1 MKTILNSLFCWL
13 VGMSVVMAQQYEH
26 RVHFNDLT
34 DAINPVA
41 VIDSI
46 KHENIAGNT
55 IKHIYFNDGST
66 ESFAVSAI
74 DSVTFAEIEL
84 PGVCPVSGNV
94 TDIEGNIYPTVA
106 IGNQCWMAENL
117 RTATYHN
124 GDIIPN
130 VLPNAE
136 WQGLTSGAWVQYNH
150 DAANEF
156 PYGKLY
162 NWYAVNDERNVCPTG
177 WHVPTDED
185 WKVLEIELGMSPE
198 DADEM
203 FWRGDAEGV
212 GSKLKSVG
220 TAYWNIPNTG
230 ATNESGF
237 SALPGGFRTDAG
249 SFDQINSNGHWW
261 TATENSE
268 SHAWRRNLSTV
279 SEGVERLTNN
289 KRSGRSV
296 RCVKGE

>member
-1 MKTILNSLFCWL
+1 L
-13 VGMSVVMAQQYEH
+13 
-26 RVHFNDLT
+26 D
-34 DAINPVA
+34 D
-41 VIDSI
+41 D
-46 KHENIAGNT
+46 
-55 IKHIYFNDGST
+55 
-66 ESFAVSAI
+66 
-74 DSVTFAEIEL
+74 
-84 PGVCPVSGNV
+84 
-94 TDIEGNIYPTVA
+94 
-106 IGNQCWMAENL
+106 
-117 RTATYHN
+117 
-124 GDIIPN
+124 
-130 VLPNAE
+130 
-136 WQGLTSGAWVQYNH
+136 
-150 DAANEF
+150 
-156 PYGKLY
+156 
-162 NWYAVNDERNVCPTG
+162 RNVCPTG

-212 GSKLKSVG
+212 GSKLKSAG

-237 SALPGGFRTDAG
+237 SALPGGFRTDSG
-249 SFDQINSNGHWW
+249 GFNEINSNGHWW

-296 RCVKGE
+296 RCVKDE